1 MRWAFIAGIWL
12 AVLTVASTIR
22 ADVTP
27 VQLSLFNPIQLFSEE
42 CDVYGLRLD
51 ILYGNNRNV
60 NGFDAGM
67 INRVTKN
74 GAGLQMGL
82 VNTAKR
88 MTGIQ
93 FGLIGCSAQ
102 QLCGIQIAGLGTV
115 NTCYYT
121 PNEIRQ
127 DAAAGSSNH
136 VITGVQIAG
145 LINDNLSDLTGIQ
158 IAGIF
163 NESFDVRGAQ
173 IQAGLLGGNRANQ
186 MTGVQI
192 QAGLLGINDAYQM
205 TGVQIALGISQ
216 NETYDMT
223 GFQLALVFNKAEHM
237 KGVQFG
243 LANYCKKMTGV
254 QIGLV
259 NIIKESPLAFFPVVN
274 AHF

>member
-1 MRWAFIAGIWL
+1 MNVGLLYKGVQMRRQYIVGIWL

-27 VQLSLFNPIQLFSEE
+27 VQLSLFNPVQLFSEE

-67 INRVTKN
+67 INRVTNN

-88 MTGIQ
+88 MTGVQ
-93 FGLIGCSAQ
+93 FGLIGCGAQ
-102 QLCGIQIAGLGTV
+102 QLCGIQIAGLGAI
-115 NTCYYT
+115 NTYYYT

-192 QAGLLGINDAYQM
+192 
-205 TGVQIALGISQ
+205 ALGISQ
-216 NETYDMT
+216 NEAYDMT
-223 GFQLALVFNKAEHM
+223 GFQFALVFNKAEHM

-243 LANYCKKMTGV
+243 LANYCKTMTGV

-259 NIIKESPLAFFPVVN
+259 NIIRESSVAFFPVINV
-274 AHF
+274 HF